1 MAGHS
6 KWKQIKEKKGKE
18 DAKRSREF
26 SKFARMIAVESR
38 GAGGNI
44 NSPNLRAVIER
55 ARAANMPKE
64 NIERAI
70 AKGAGVGGAALEQV
84 TYECYGPGGVAILI
98 DAFTDSRN
106 RTSQELKHLLDEL
119 GYALAAPGAAS
130 WAFSKNA
137 EGGWAP
143 TTTVPVEDA
152 DAEKLA
158 ELVEKIEAHGDV
170 ESVTTNA
177 AE

>member
-1 MAGHS
+1 MSGHS

-18 DAKRSREF
+18 DAKRSKEF

-38 GAGGNI
+38 ASGGNV
-44 NSPNLRAVIER
+44 NNPNLRAVIER
-55 ARAANMPKE
+55 ARATNMPKE
-64 NIERAI
+64 NIERAV
-70 AKGAGVGGAALEQV
+70 AKGAGTGGAALEQV

-106 RTSQELKHLLDEL
+106 RTNQELKHLLDGM
-119 GYALAAPGAAS
+119 GYTLAAPGAAS
-130 WAFSKNA
+130 WAFSK
-137 EGGWAP
+137 GQDGSWIP
-143 TTTVPVEDA
+143 TTTAPIEDT

-158 ELVEKIEAHGDV
+158 ELVEKLEVHDDV

-177 AE
+177 VE